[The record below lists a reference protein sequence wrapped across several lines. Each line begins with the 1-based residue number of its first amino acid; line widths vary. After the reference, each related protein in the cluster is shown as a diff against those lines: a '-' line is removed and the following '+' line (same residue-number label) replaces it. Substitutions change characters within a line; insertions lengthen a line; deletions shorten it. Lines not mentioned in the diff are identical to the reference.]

1 MILLLIGPQGSG
13 KGTEGK
19 LLSEA
24 LNLPLIGV
32 GELLR
37 DTPTDHPKYALIKQ
51 QMQKGVLVDYE
62 TTAAIIKE
70 RVAMSDCT
78 QGYIL
83 DGWLR
88 VLDELDFFNPHP
100 DVVLYF
106 NIPLEESIKRIAG
119 RRIKDNLVIR
129 EDDNEEVVLKR
140 QEIFNKETI
149 PVIDMYR
156 KKGKLVEIDA
166 VGTINDVHLRALKA
180 LEINQSKS

>member
-37 DTPTDHPKYALIKQ
+37 DTPTNHPKYPLIKQ
-51 QMQKGVLVDYE
+51 QMQKGLLVDYE
-62 TTAAIIKE
+62 TTATIIKE
-70 RVAMSDCT
+70 RIAMPDCA

-88 VLDELDFFNPHP
+88 VLDELNFFNPNF
-100 DVVLYF
+100 DFVLYF
-106 NIPLEESIKRIAG
+106 NIPLEESLKRIAG

-140 QEIFNKETI
+140 QQIFNKETI
-149 PVIDMYR
+149 PVINMYR
-156 KKGKLVEIDA
+156 KNGKLVEIDA

-180 LEINQSKS
+180 LEISQSKS